1 MLNDVLRFAL
11 NNRAWVLGGVLAMVI
26 YGVIGLGHLPVDA
39 VPDITPI
46 HVVVNTKTGAL
57 DPEKIEMLVTRPV
70 EIEMGGL
77 PGLEEVRSISKF
89 GLSQVTLV
97 FQEGTPVY
105 SARQMVLERLQ
116 NLRKS
121 LPPSLHPEMGPVTT
135 GLGEVLFYSVEAE
148 PGSDWMKL
156 SEKERLTELRTIQDF
171 KIRPLLKRV
180 AGVADVDSTGGF
192 VKQIHINFFPNRL
205 EKFGLTV
212 ESLASRVSTLGENF
226 GGGYI
231 QRQGHQVIVRT
242 VPGTLKLDDLM
253 NVSLGLNIQ
262 GKSILLRD
270 VAEVRKDHALRVGA
284 ATRQGRE
291 VVLGTVLMRNGANS
305 HQVAQDAERELQ
317 QMELPSGVKVH
328 LLYSRSYL
336 VNATLWTVSENLIGG
351 ALLVIL
357 VLFFMLGN
365 LRASMVVACVIP
377 IAMLIA
383 TRGMSLLGVSA
394 NLMSLGAID
403 FGLVVDGSVVLI
415 ENILRNGRRRSVLE
429 SCQEVIKPVSF
440 GLIMIMLVYLPVL
453 SLEGIEGKMFRPMA
467 VTVLLALA
475 AAWVLTLVLTPVLAE
490 MGLHPSEEHE
500 QETALVRGLK
510 KLYLPTLQFVLDHP
524 LKMMIGSILLVVIAV
539 GLVLRMGAD
548 FVPRLDEGDMV
559 MSLAR
564 DPKISIDES
573 VRVQKESEELT
584 KGYSE
589 VKDVFSRIGTAESA
603 TDPMGVQLS
612 DTFVI
617 LEKDRSKWNFPTK
630 LSLFKSLQNKFTEKF
645 SDQEVTESQ
654 PIEMRF
660 NDILE
665 GSRADVTL
673 RILGNDLDEL
683 SRLMDVAK
691 KRVENIS
698 GVESTFLDPLTAIR
712 KTPVLNLT
720 PNYGALSRY
729 EVRLSAANETI
740 ETSMSGQEVGSFFE
754 GGIRFPM
761 LLHLDE
767 SLRDQIPVI
776 ESLPIALPQGGTLP
790 VSALYDV
797 ALKDQVSTI
806 ARYWGER
813 YAAISF
819 NLGDRDIS
827 SFVQEAKQRLQQ
839 DLKLPEGYRY
849 YWGGQFK
856 NLERA
861 RGKLLVV
868 VPLTLVII
876 FLILARILGSLGQTL
891 LVYSSIPFAGVGGI
905 FTLSLR
911 GMPMSISAAIGFIA
925 LMGIALLNSLV
936 LISYF
941 NSHRDE
947 GKELREIVTTGA
959 TSRLRPVMMTAL
971 VASLGFFPMA
981 INQGVGSEIQRPLAT
996 VVMGGLVSSTL
1007 LTLIFLPTL
1016 YYWLEKRVLISKV
1029 VS

>member
-1 MLNDVLRFAL
+1 
-11 NNRAWVLGGVLAMVI
+11 
-26 YGVIGLGHLPVDA
+26 
-39 VPDITPI
+39 
-46 HVVVNTKTGAL
+46 
-57 DPEKIEMLVTRPV
+57 
-70 EIEMGGL
+70 
-77 PGLEEVRSISKF
+77 
-89 GLSQVTLV
+89 
-97 FQEGTPVY
+97 
-105 SARQMVLERLQ
+105 
-116 NLRKS
+116 
-121 LPPSLHPEMGPVTT
+121 
-135 GLGEVLFYSVEAE
+135 
-148 PGSDWMKL
+148 
-156 SEKERLTELRTIQDF
+156 
-171 KIRPLLKRV
+171 
-180 AGVADVDSTGGF
+180 
-192 VKQIHINFFPNRL
+192 
-205 EKFGLTV
+205 
-212 ESLASRVSTLGENF
+212 
-226 GGGYI
+226 
-231 QRQGHQVIVRT
+231 
-242 VPGTLKLDDLM
+242 
-253 NVSLGLNIQ
+253 
-262 GKSILLRD
+262 
-270 VAEVRKDHALRVGA
+270 
-284 ATRQGRE
+284 
-291 VVLGTVLMRNGANS
+291 
-305 HQVAQDAERELQ
+305 
-317 QMELPSGVKVH
+317 
-328 LLYSRSYL
+328 
-336 VNATLWTVSENLIGG
+336 
-351 ALLVIL
+351 
-357 VLFFMLGN
+357 
-365 LRASMVVACVIP
+365 
-377 IAMLIA
+377 AMLIA

-754 GGIRFPM
+754 DGIRFPM

>member
-1 MLNDVLRFAL
+1 MGVRTSMLNDVLRFAL

-365 LRASMVVACVIP
+365 LRASMVVACV
-377 IAMLIA
+377 
-383 TRGMSLLGVSA
+383 
-394 NLMSLGAID
+394 
-403 FGLVVDGSVVLI
+403 
-415 ENILRNGRRRSVLE
+415 
-429 SCQEVIKPVSF
+429 
-440 GLIMIMLVYLPVL
+440 
-453 SLEGIEGKMFRPMA
+453 
-467 VTVLLALA
+467 
-475 AAWVLTLVLTPVLAE
+475 
-490 MGLHPSEEHE
+490 
-500 QETALVRGLK
+500 
-510 KLYLPTLQFVLDHP
+510 
-524 LKMMIGSILLVVIAV
+524 
-539 GLVLRMGAD
+539 
-548 FVPRLDEGDMV
+548 
-559 MSLAR
+559 
-564 DPKISIDES
+564 
-573 VRVQKESEELT
+573 
-584 KGYSE
+584 
-589 VKDVFSRIGTAESA
+589 
-603 TDPMGVQLS
+603 
-612 DTFVI
+612 
-617 LEKDRSKWNFPTK
+617 
-630 LSLFKSLQNKFTEKF
+630 
-645 SDQEVTESQ
+645 
-654 PIEMRF
+654 
-660 NDILE
+660 
-665 GSRADVTL
+665 
-673 RILGNDLDEL
+673 
-683 SRLMDVAK
+683 
-691 KRVENIS
+691 
-698 GVESTFLDPLTAIR
+698 
-712 KTPVLNLT
+712 
-720 PNYGALSRY
+720 
-729 EVRLSAANETI
+729 
-740 ETSMSGQEVGSFFE
+740 
-754 GGIRFPM
+754 
-761 LLHLDE
+761 
-767 SLRDQIPVI
+767 
-776 ESLPIALPQGGTLP
+776 
-790 VSALYDV
+790 
-797 ALKDQVSTI
+797 
-806 ARYWGER
+806 
-813 YAAISF
+813 
-819 NLGDRDIS
+819 
-827 SFVQEAKQRLQQ
+827 
-839 DLKLPEGYRY
+839 
-849 YWGGQFK
+849 
-856 NLERA
+856 
-861 RGKLLVV
+861 
-868 VPLTLVII
+868 
-876 FLILARILGSLGQTL
+876 
-891 LVYSSIPFAGVGGI
+891 
-905 FTLSLR
+905 
-911 GMPMSISAAIGFIA
+911 
-925 LMGIALLNSLV
+925 
-936 LISYF
+936 
-941 NSHRDE
+941 
-947 GKELREIVTTGA
+947 
-959 TSRLRPVMMTAL
+959 
-971 VASLGFFPMA
+971 
-981 INQGVGSEIQRPLAT
+981 
-996 VVMGGLVSSTL
+996 
-1007 LTLIFLPTL
+1007 
-1016 YYWLEKRVLISKV
+1016 
-1029 VS
+1029 